1 MKTYLIT
8 LLALF
13 LSAANIQ
20 AQEEKEHGHD
30 DHLSILISEYMDFKS
45 ALVAD
50 DFEKAQKHI
59 SKFSEKV
66 KSNNEMNEHKE
77 HQKKHET
84 HHTKMLAAVETA
96 TASTNIKELRNSLEP
111 ITLELVK
118 AVENQGYDKSAL
130 YIQFCPMANNGE
142 GGKWMS
148 DKEKIE
154 NPYYGQK
161 MHKCGETIEKIN
173 SN

>member
-13 LSAANIQ
+13 LGVANIQ
-20 AQEEKEHGHD
+20 AQEEKEHSHD
-30 DHLSILISEYMDFKS
+30 DHLSTLISEYMNFKN
-45 ALVAD
+45 ALVTD

-59 SKFSEKV
+59 SNFSEEV
-66 KSNNEMNEHKE
+66 KSNNEMNKHKE

-84 HHTKMLAAVETA
+84 HHAKMLAAAEVA
-96 TASTNIKELRNSLEP
+96 TASKNIEELRNSLEG

-130 YIQFCPMANNGE
+130 YVQFCPMAND
-142 GGKWMS
+142 GKGAKWLS
-148 DKEKIE
+148 ESEKIA
-154 NPYYGQK
+154 NPYFGQK
-161 MHKCGETIEKIN
+161 MHKCGTTLKTIN
-173 SN
+173 

>member
-1 MKTYLIT
+1 MKNYIIT

-13 LSAANIQ
+13 LSTANMY
-20 AQEEKEHGHD
+20 AQDKKEHSHD
-30 DHLSILISEYMDFKS
+30 DHLSILISEYMDFKN

-59 SKFSEKV
+59 SNFAKEV
-66 KSNNEMNEHKE
+66 QSNDEMNEHKE

-84 HHTKMLAAVETA
+84 HHAKMLAAVETA
-96 TASTNIKELRNSLEP
+96 TAAKNIEELRNSLEGV
-111 ITLELVK
+111 TLELVK

-130 YIQFCPMANNGE
+130 YVQFCPMANDGK

-148 DKEKIE
+148 DKEE
-154 NPYYGQK
+154 VQNPYYGKK
-161 MHKCGETIEKIN
+161 MHKCGESVEKIN
-173 SN
+173 NE

>member
-13 LSAANIQ
+13 LSTANMY
-20 AQEEKEHGHD
+20 AQDKKEHSHD
-30 DHLSILISEYMDFKS
+30 DHLSILISEYMDFKN

-59 SKFSEKV
+59 SNFAKEV
-66 KSNNEMNEHKE
+66 KSNDEMNEHKD

-84 HHTKMLAAVETA
+84 HHAKMLAAVETA
-96 TASTNIKELRNSLEP
+96 TAAKNIDELRNSLEGV
-111 ITLELVK
+111 TLELVK

-130 YIQFCPMANNGE
+130 YVQFCPMANNGKGANWLSKSE
-142 GGKWMS
+142 
-148 DKEKIE
+148 EIA
-154 NPYYGQK
+154 NPYFGQK
-161 MHKCGETIEKIN
+161 MHKCGSTVKPIN
-173 SN
+173 

>member
-13 LSAANIQ
+13 LSLGNIQ
-20 AQEEKEHGHD
+20 AQENKEHSHD
-30 DHLSILISEYMDFKS
+30 DHLSTLISEYMAFKD

-50 DFEKAQKHI
+50 DFEKAQNHI
-59 SKFSEKV
+59 LNFTKEV

-77 HQKKHET
+77 HQKMHES
-84 HHTKMLAAVETA
+84 HHAKMLSAVEVSSSA
-96 TASTNIKELRNSLEP
+96 KNIEELRNSLEG

-130 YIQFCPMANNGE
+130 YVQFCPMANDGK
-142 GGKWMS
+142 GAKWMS
-148 DKEKIE
+148 DKEEIQ
-154 NPYYGQK
+154 NPYFGKK
-161 MHKCGETIEKIN
+161 MHKCGATVKEIEN
-173 SN
+173 N

>member
-13 LSAANIQ
+13 LSTVSIQ
-20 AQEEKEHGHD
+20 AQKEKEHGHD
-30 DHLSILISEYMDFKS
+30 DHLSILISEYMDFKN

-50 DFEKAQKHI
+50 DFNKAQKHI
-59 SKFSEKV
+59 SNFSEEV

-77 HQKKHET
+77 HQKKHEA
-84 HHTKMLAAVETA
+84 HHAKMLAAVETA
-96 TASTNIKELRNSLEP
+96 TASKNIEELRNSLEG

-130 YIQFCPMANNGE
+130 YVQFCPMANDGE
-142 GGKWMS
+142 GAKWLS
-148 DKEKIE
+148 KSEKIA
-154 NPYYGQK
+154 NPYFGQK
-161 MHKCGETIEKIN
+161 MHKCGATVEKLKGA
-173 SN
+173 

>member
-13 LSAANIQ
+13 LSTANMY
-20 AQEEKEHGHD
+20 AQDKKEHSHD
-30 DHLSILISEYMDFKS
+30 DHLSILISEYMDFKN

-59 SKFSEKV
+59 SNFAKEV
-66 KSNNEMNEHKE
+66 KSNDEMNEHKD

-96 TASTNIKELRNSLEP
+96 TAAKNIKELRNSLEGV
-111 ITLELVK
+111 TLELVK

-130 YIQFCPMANNGE
+130 YVQFCPMANNGKGANWLSKSE
-142 GGKWMS
+142 
-148 DKEKIE
+148 EIA
-154 NPYYGQK
+154 NPYFGQK
-161 MHKCGETIEKIN
+161 MHKCGSTVKPIN
-173 SN
+173 

>member
-13 LSAANIQ
+13 LSSVSIQ
-20 AQEEKEHGHD
+20 AQKEKEHGHD
-30 DHLSILISEYMDFKS
+30 DHLSILISEYMDFKN

-50 DFEKAQKHI
+50 DFNKAQKHI
-59 SKFSEKV
+59 SNFSEEV

-77 HQKKHET
+77 HQKKHEA
-84 HHTKMLAAVETA
+84 HHAKMLAAVETA
-96 TASTNIKELRNSLEP
+96 TASKNIEELRNSLEG

-130 YIQFCPMANNGE
+130 YVQFCPMANDGE
-142 GGKWMS
+142 GAKWLS
-148 DKEKIE
+148 KSEKIA
-154 NPYYGQK
+154 NPYFGQK
-161 MHKCGETIEKIN
+161 MHKCGATVKEIN
-173 SN
+173 K

>member
-1 MKTYLIT
+1 MKTYIIT

-13 LSAANIQ
+13 LSLANIQ
-20 AQEEKEHGHD
+20 AQEEKEHSHD
-30 DHLSILISEYMDFKS
+30 DHLSTLISEYMDFKN

-59 SKFSEKV
+59 SNFSKEV

-77 HQKKHET
+77 NQKKHET
-84 HHTKMLAAVETA
+84 HHAKMLAAVETA
-96 TASTNIKELRNSLEP
+96 TASKNIEELRNSLEG

-130 YIQFCPMANNGE
+130 YVQFCPMANDGE
-142 GGKWMS
+142 GAKWLS
-148 DKEKIE
+148 ESEKIA
-154 NPYYGQK
+154 NPYFGQK
-161 MHKCGETIEKIN
+161 MQKCGSTVKPIN
-173 SN
+173 